1 MGIKQNIV
9 GREAEKKVEELF
21 NKNGYWALNI
31 PKSISGQPFDFV
43 ACKGSIF
50 EPLVDAWFI
59 DVKHIEDKI
68 SFDFKRIEPNQ
79 RTSMKFAR
87 AHSRLKKLGFVI
99 LTEREPSRFFY
110 LTYDKLL
117 KLEKEGLKSVK
128 IYELENFE
136 ELI

>member
-9 GREAEKKVEELF
+9 GRKAEKDVEELF
-21 NKNGYWALNI
+21 NKHGYWALNI

-43 ACKGSIF
+43 ACKGVIF
-50 EPLVDAWFI
+50 EPYVDAWFI

-68 SFDFKRIEPNQ
+68 SFDFNRIEPNQ
-79 RTSMKFAR
+79 RTAMKFAR
-87 AHSRLKKLGFVI
+87 NFSKLRKLGFVI

-117 KLEKEGLKSVK
+117 ELEEKGFKSVK
-128 IYELENFE
+128 ISELEDFE